1 MLGMD
6 TSNLPIIAIGH
17 LTWGEGKLNC
27 KRVIVLSMSMLLAP
41 GIGSA
46 FEAANKTQIV
56 EGQAGSFEVLAK
68 DTNSSAAS
76 IWCGAGDYVISELEE
91 PDDTPII
98 LIRALGNSS
107 THAGKL
113 SVDFTIEPTDDQL
126 ASTINISVAKDDVVG
141 ATMTAFAA
149 KDQCASP

>member
-1 MLGMD
+1 
-6 TSNLPIIAIGH
+6 
-17 LTWGEGKLNC
+17 
-27 KRVIVLSMSMLLAP
+27 MSLMFAP
-41 GIGSA
+41 SIGSA

-56 EGQAGSFEVLAK
+56 EGQAGAFEVLAK

-76 IWCGAGDYVISELEE
+76 IWCGAGDYVKSELDE

-98 LIRALGNSS
+98 LIRPLGDSP

-113 SVDFTIEPTDDQL
+113 SADFTIEPTDDQL
-126 ASTINISVAKDDVVG
+126 ATSTNISVAKDDVVG

-149 KDQCASP
+149 KDQCSAP